1 MKAAAIFS
9 NLYRIQLN
17 RDLRVVARFKKS
29 KQTNL
34 ISYELDDYVTLSV
47 TIGRFYFRIQE
58 SVLETNYRYFYA
70 QNLFIRSS
78 VGITNSLSVHY

>member
-1 MKAAAIFS
+1 MKDAVIFS
-9 NLYRIQLN
+9 HLYRIQLN

-34 ISYELDDYVTLSV
+34 ISIQLDDYVTSSV

-70 QNLFIRSS
+70 
-78 VGITNSLSVHY
+78 

>member
-1 MKAAAIFS
+1 MKDAVIFS
-9 NLYRIQLN
+9 HLYRIQLN

-34 ISYELDDYVTLSV
+34 ISIQLDDYVTLSV

-70 QNLFIRSS
+70 
-78 VGITNSLSVHY
+78 

>member
-1 MKAAAIFS
+1 MKDAVIFS
-9 NLYRIQLN
+9 HLYRIQLN

-70 QNLFIRSS
+70 
-78 VGITNSLSVHY
+78 

>member
-1 MKAAAIFS
+1 MKDATIFS
-9 NLYRIQLN
+9 HSYRIQLN

-34 ISYELDDYVTLSV
+34 ISIQLDDYVTLSV

-70 QNLFIRSS
+70 
-78 VGITNSLSVHY
+78 

>member
-1 MKAAAIFS
+1 MKDAVIFS
-9 NLYRIQLN
+9 HLYRIQLN
-17 RDLRVVARFKKS
+17 MDLRVVARFKKS

-34 ISYELDDYVTLSV
+34 ISIQLDDYVTLSV

-70 QNLFIRSS
+70 
-78 VGITNSLSVHY
+78 

>member
-9 NLYRIQLN
+9 HLYRIQLN

-34 ISYELDDYVTLSV
+34 ISIQLDDYVTLSV

-70 QNLFIRSS
+70 
-78 VGITNSLSVHY
+78 

>member
-1 MKAAAIFS
+1 MKDAVIFS
-9 NLYRIQLN
+9 HLYRIQLN

-34 ISYELDDYVTLSV
+34 ISIQLDDYVTLSV
-47 TIGRFYFRIQE
+47 TLGRFYFRIQE

-70 QNLFIRSS
+70 
-78 VGITNSLSVHY
+78 

>member
-1 MKAAAIFS
+1 MKDAVIFS
-9 NLYRIQLN
+9 HLYRIQLN

-34 ISYELDDYVTLSV
+34 ISYELDDYVTLSI

-70 QNLFIRSS
+70 
-78 VGITNSLSVHY
+78 

>member
-1 MKAAAIFS
+1 MKAAVIFS
-9 NLYRIQLN
+9 HLYRIQLN

-34 ISYELDDYVTLSV
+34 ISIQLDDYVTLSV

-70 QNLFIRSS
+70 
-78 VGITNSLSVHY
+78 

>member
-1 MKAAAIFS
+1 MKYAVIFS
-9 NLYRIQLN
+9 HLYRIQLN

-34 ISYELDDYVTLSV
+34 ISIQLDDYVTLSV

-70 QNLFIRSS
+70 
-78 VGITNSLSVHY
+78 